1 MKVKLRCSESTG
13 PADYVRVNKNY
24 YSPVQIFGITR
35 ADSKGNGYDANEYL
49 YFNYNAEYNRLDFYF
64 VFQTHKNGDMI
75 VQSREKHI
83 TKINQTEVFNFE
95 YKDNDVINRT
105 SNVFSINCNSNRSSN
120 AISFYVYDDS
130 TLSDPSESYSYA
142 EFKLILDKPNI
153 IKIKKTNWKFA
164 NIYIKVNNNWKL
176 CTLWKKINGV
186 WKK

>member
-1 MKVKLRCSESTG
+1 
-13 PADYVRVNKNY
+13 
-24 YSPVQIFGITR
+24 
-35 ADSKGNGYDANEYL
+35 
-49 YFNYNAEYNRLDFYF
+49 
-64 VFQTHKNGDMI
+64 MI